1 MGVVG
6 GMKLDGRSGVALE
19 FEGGWFGRIRAQ
31 VMVATDGI
39 ASRGVRNGSDGFGGE
54 GKPEEA
60 GSGHWRGVGR
70 GSKLAG
76 VGALV
81 HRLWQSELDLEDV
94 AR

>member
-1 MGVVG
+1 
-6 GMKLDGRSGVALE
+6 
-19 FEGGWFGRIRAQ
+19 
-31 VMVATDGI
+31 MVATDGI
-39 ASRGVRNGSDGFGGE
+39 ASRDVRSESDGFGGE

-81 HRLWQSELDLEDV
+81 HRLWQSELYLEDV